1 MPTILLLAPSWGRE
15 VPRRPKAPTQ
25 VRNMENVA
33 RYERAREWN
42 DYKVVSSGIGQL
54 RAMRRAA
61 FVRVAD
67 DVGDA
72 AVLLDCP
79 WWREAAFGH
88 EGDYA
93 PARGTLWH
101 SRTPRAAAKENYD
114 TPQGS
119 RGGGSG
125 AQIQGTSSLITRPC
139 SSHLLAASGSNVRM
153 IRVPLE
159 LPTSMNI
166 VTPDAPGRYS

>member
-1 MPTILLLAPSWGRE
+1 
-15 VPRRPKAPTQ
+15 
-25 VRNMENVA
+25 MENVA
-33 RYERAREWN
+33 RYERASEWN
-42 DYKVVSSGIGQL
+42 DYLGGKFGHRTIESDAPGCICS
-54 RAMRRAA
+54 RRG
-61 FVRVAD
+61 RC

-72 AVLLDCP
+72 AVLLDRL

-93 PARGTLWH
+93 PARGMLRH

-125 AQIQGTSSLITRPC
+125 AQIQGTSSLITRPG

-166 VTPDAPGRYS
+166 VTPGPPGRYS